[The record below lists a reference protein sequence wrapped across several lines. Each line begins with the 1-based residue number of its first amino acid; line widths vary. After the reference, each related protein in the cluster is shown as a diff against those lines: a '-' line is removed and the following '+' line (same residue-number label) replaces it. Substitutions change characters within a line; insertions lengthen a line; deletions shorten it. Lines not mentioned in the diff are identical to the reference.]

1 MGDFLYICWMKD
13 LSGYI
18 MSLVEDL
25 NYPIEIERM
34 EDGKYCIYIVWDLN
48 YDISEFTISGMG
60 FKYETNDV
68 RLRLMKY
75 LESKEYVIKTKY
87 INFPKYT

>member
-1 MGDFLYICWMKD
+1 MKD

-25 NYPIEIERM
+25 NYPIEIELM
-34 EDGKYCIYIVWDLN
+34 EDGTHCIYIVWDLKH
-48 YDISEFTISGMG
+48 DITEYAISGMG
-60 FKYETNDV
+60 FKYETNHV

-75 LESKEYVIKTKY
+75 LESREYVIRTKY
-87 INFPKYT
+87 INFPKYA